1 LLSDRLAIRGVAI
14 ATGVILVITLAA
26 RAAHEALVKSRN
38 LAARLRWWHWL
49 WFLVLASGLVFR
61 VRDIEAIQ
69 EAPLDLW
76 AAGRIGLVGLVAMVL
91 LGRLANRTTH
101 WDATLVRGFP
111 AGVCLYGLISLIS
124 TLWSLYPMWTLYKSV
139 EYLIDVALLAAVV
152 TVVRNVDEIKSL
164 FDWTWLLCGLLLITV
179 WLGVLVRPDVAAV
192 KGIGLIGVEI
202 QGIFPWINSNG
213 VGELAAILL
222 VIAATRLLFRNEHRS
237 PYWLACFVALA
248 TLVFAQSRSAITGGL
263 LGLVVV
269 LVFERRLQ
277 LLALVGIAGAA
288 LLLLTNAGVV
298 LQQAFMRGQSPDL
311 FYSLSGRVSW
321 WVSAWDVVREN
332 PFWGIGGYAG
342 RFAVLGPLG
351 VTEASSVHNAWIEI
365 LVGVGLIGF
374 LPFVST
380 FLGIWSN
387 LLRRR
392 NTGSTPSTARELQ
405 SEAVGIFAL
414 LSFRSIFSDEFIWH
428 PPLLFFLVL
437 GYAELLRRG
446 RPEGVHALQPLADA
460 WGEIG
465 GVPAGLNR
473 PRGDPGPGP

>member
-1 LLSDRLAIRGVAI
+1 
-14 ATGVILVITLAA
+14 
-26 RAAHEALVKSRN
+26 
-38 LAARLRWWHWL
+38 
-49 WFLVLASGLVFR
+49 
-61 VRDIEAIQ
+61 
-69 EAPLDLW
+69 
-76 AAGRIGLVGLVAMVL
+76 
-91 LGRLANRTTH
+91 
-101 WDATLVRGFP
+101 
-111 AGVCLYGLISLIS
+111 
-124 TLWSLYPMWTLYKSV
+124 
-139 EYLIDVALLAAVV
+139 
-152 TVVRNVDEIKSL
+152 VRNVDEIKSL

-237 PYWLACFVALA
+237 PYWLACLVALA

-392 NTGSTPSTARELQ
+392 NPGSTPSTARELQ

-446 RPEGVHALQPLADA
+446 RPESVHALQPLADA